1 MGKTNRAAYVVVA
14 VLIGHVVL
22 IFAQVTMLPGTR
34 LLEGIAFGTLA
45 EGQRLVAGTVGA
57 VQTAWQGYVGLRGVR
72 ETNRDLRAEVDQ
84 LRLRLQQQHALVE
97 QARGLERLLELRES
111 IDLDTLSARVIGAD
125 ATPWFRTLTVDR
137 GSSDHVHEDLAVI
150 APPGVVGRIVGRPG
164 FRVARVNLLIDRNA
178 AAGAMIE
185 RTRGPGIVVGLDD
198 LAQLRMDYVSNLED
212 VKVGD
217 RVVTSGAEGIYPA
230 GFAIGTVVETSRGSG
245 LYRTIRVAPAVDFT
259 RVAQVLI
266 VMDGAGDQ
274 LVEGLR

>member
-1 MGKTNRAAYVVVA
+1 MGKTDRAAYVVVA

-22 IFAQVTMLPGTR
+22 ISAQVTVLPGTT
-34 LLEGIAFGTLA
+34 LLEAIAFGTLA

-57 VQTAWQGYVGLRGVR
+57 VQTAWQGYVGLRGVH

-125 ATPWFRTLTVDR
+125 ATPWFRTLTLDR

-150 APPGVVGRIVGRPG
+150 APAGVVGRIVGRPG
-164 FRVARVNLLIDRNA
+164 LRVARVQLLIDRNA

-185 RTRGPGIVVGLDD
+185 RTRAPGIVVGLDD
-198 LAQLRMDYVSNLED
+198 LAQLRMDYVSNQED
-212 VKVGD
+212 VEVGD

-230 GFAIGTVVETSRGSG
+230 GFAIGTVAETSRGSG

-259 RVAQVLI
+259 RAAHVLI

>member
-22 IFAQVTMLPGTR
+22 ISAQVTMLPGTR

-150 APPGVVGRIVGRPG
+150 APAGVVGRIVGRPG
-164 FRVARVNLLIDRNA
+164 FRVARVHLLIDRNA

-230 GFAIGTVVETSRGSG
+230 GFAIGTVAETSRGSG